1 MLLALQKLSSNL
13 GQFKPTPGP
22 DQLGRRAL
30 TLSQN
35 QDRANV
41 KGPEI
46 FFDGG
51 GGVPVAVLP
60 TSQTTL
66 RFTGRDVVLCNS
78 EDFRG
83 VWSHVMRAASRKASW
98 EPPPRLLRLLR
109 QQDDPAD
116 AALQGIH

>member
-46 FFDGG
+46 FLM
-51 GGVPVAVLP
+51 GGVVFQWRCYQPVRQPSVLLVEMLFFA
-60 TSQTTL
+60 TVRTL
-66 RFTGRDVVLCNS
+66 
-78 EDFRG
+78 EAYG
-83 VWSHVMRAASRKASW
+83 VM
-98 EPPPRLLRLLR
+98 
-109 QQDDPAD
+109 
-116 AALQGIH
+116 